1 MLIFV
6 RHRARADLYYA
17 YIQIHIAMYAV
28 HRDDTYISGVGIHF
42 AASTFILTQE
52 SPTFVVTM

>member
-1 MLIFV
+1 MLILV
-6 RHRARADLYYA
+6 GHRAELAITLSNA
-17 YIQIHIAMYAV
+17 YIQIHIAMY
-28 HRDDTYISGVGIHF
+28 RDDTYISGVGIHF

>member
-1 MLIFV
+1 MLELAIT
-6 RHRARADLYYA
+6 LSNA